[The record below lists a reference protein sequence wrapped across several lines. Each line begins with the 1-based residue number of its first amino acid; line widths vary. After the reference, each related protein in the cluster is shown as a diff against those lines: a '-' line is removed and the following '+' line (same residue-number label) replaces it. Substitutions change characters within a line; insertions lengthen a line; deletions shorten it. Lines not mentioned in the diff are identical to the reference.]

1 MEKQNGEVQYSDQA
15 TGCEI
20 WGSNS
25 GRHKDICIFYKKRLD
40 RPWGPI
46 QPPRQIVPEFFYVG
60 HEVGHTSPSSTE
72 VKNEW
77 SCAPDPPTYLRGMGR
92 DQV

>member
-1 MEKQNGEVQYSDQA
+1 MEKSSTVTRLRA
-15 TGCEI
+15 AR
-20 WGSNS
+20 S
-25 GRHKDICIFYKKRLD
+25 GVRILADTKTSVFSTKKRLD